1 VLAAVILAPAPAGAD
16 PSASTLD
23 GLGFGLTGTLATPLG
38 QTVESQLPTVTF
50 GSSAP
55 QATLPQLSVGE
66 TPPSAGSP
74 SSPTAQPSS
83 SPAGQDASRPRE
95 ERSGPR
101 ATPAQQSGGDTTSR
115 SGRGSSRGSSAAG
128 RGGRVDAGTD
138 TAASSDANRGAQER
152 ADASGRRKPSIAT
165 RIVDRVPAEYRRG
178 LLALAAIAVLFGL
191 LSLYEA
197 RRSRRARE
205 DALVDTLTGLANRE
219 GFEQRVDSEWKRAAR
234 YERDLG
240 LLMLDLDGFKEI
252 NDTQGHIAGD
262 RILREAAAAISGRIR
277 ETDFAARF
285 GGDEFVVLCPE
296 TADRGLM
303 ALSDDL
309 EETLRRNRIEASVG
323 FTQREPSD
331 SSPQDLVARADAA
344 MYRQKRESTAHAK
357 TLATADV

>member
-1 VLAAVILAPAPAGAD
+1 
-16 PSASTLD
+16 
-23 GLGFGLTGTLATPLG
+23 
-38 QTVESQLPTVTF
+38 
-50 GSSAP
+50 
-55 QATLPQLSVGE
+55 
-66 TPPSAGSP
+66 
-74 SSPTAQPSS
+74 
-83 SPAGQDASRPRE
+83 
-95 ERSGPR
+95 
-101 ATPAQQSGGDTTSR
+101 
-115 SGRGSSRGSSAAG
+115 
-128 RGGRVDAGTD
+128 
-138 TAASSDANRGAQER
+138 
-152 ADASGRRKPSIAT
+152 
-165 RIVDRVPAEYRRG
+165 
-178 LLALAAIAVLFGL
+178 LAAIAVLFGL